1 MLRSEAAV
9 FSTSFEGILYGL
21 SVFLF
26 ILTLWVLLRNRKKR
40 RVNWSMVCASTAL
53 LAFSTMEMIV
63 NIVRL
68 YEGFISKGPK
78 QPGGPEA
85 YFGNVSEVSFVL
97 KNALYNA
104 QTLILDGVV
113 IYRTYKVWNNIYVV
127 IVPILGWL
135 GLVAFSSGVG
145 YSLATTSAGSNDLFE
160 RDTSLWLTGN
170 WSMTLITNI
179 CSTLALAY
187 RIWQVTS
194 KSAQYR
200 SGGRL
205 SPILRIIV
213 ESGALYSITVTAALV
228 LFLLHSNG
236 VYIVLDMIS
245 PIICIVFNMIIVRIG
260 LAADGTL
267 IPEPTQPV
275 PAPTRASDASRPSA
289 AMRRM
294 VRRQQS
300 DTEMKDINITVEI
313 AQFVHED
320 LESRSSRE
328 SQDRPKTQ
336 SERVQSPVSLTLPSP
351 TRHGFGSAPDDGVL
365 SVLERS
371 ISPQGGQNGSQI
383 HVVAL

>member
-1 MLRSEAAV
+1 
-9 FSTSFEGILYGL
+9 
-21 SVFLF
+21 
-26 ILTLWVLLRNRKKR
+26 
-40 RVNWSMVCASTAL
+40 
-53 LAFSTMEMIV
+53 
-63 NIVRL
+63 
-68 YEGFISKGPK
+68 
-78 QPGGPEA
+78 
-85 YFGNVSEVSFVL
+85 
-97 KNALYNA
+97 
-104 QTLILDGVV
+104 
-113 IYRTYKVWNNIYVV
+113 
-127 IVPILGWL
+127 
-135 GLVAFSSGVG
+135 
-145 YSLATTSAGSNDLFE
+145 
-160 RDTSLWLTGN
+160 
-170 WSMTLITNI
+170 
-179 CSTLALAY
+179 
-187 RIWQVTS
+187 
-194 KSAQYR
+194 
-200 SGGRL
+200 
-205 SPILRIIV
+205 
-213 ESGALYSITVTAALV
+213 
-228 LFLLHSNG
+228 
-236 VYIVLDMIS
+236 
-245 PIICIVFNMIIVRIG
+245 MIIVRIG

-351 TRHGFGSAPDDGVL
+351 TRHGFGNVVDDGVL

>member
-1 MLRSEAAV
+1 
-9 FSTSFEGILYGL
+9 
-21 SVFLF
+21 
-26 ILTLWVLLRNRKKR
+26 
-40 RVNWSMVCASTAL
+40 
-53 LAFSTMEMIV
+53 
-63 NIVRL
+63 
-68 YEGFISKGPK
+68 
-78 QPGGPEA
+78 
-85 YFGNVSEVSFVL
+85 
-97 KNALYNA
+97 
-104 QTLILDGVV
+104 
-113 IYRTYKVWNNIYVV
+113 
-127 IVPILGWL
+127 
-135 GLVAFSSGVG
+135 
-145 YSLATTSAGSNDLFE
+145 
-160 RDTSLWLTGN
+160 
-170 WSMTLITNI
+170 
-179 CSTLALAY
+179 
-187 RIWQVTS
+187 
-194 KSAQYR
+194 
-200 SGGRL
+200 
-205 SPILRIIV
+205 
-213 ESGALYSITVTAALV
+213 
-228 LFLLHSNG
+228 
-236 VYIVLDMIS
+236 
-245 PIICIVFNMIIVRIG
+245 MIIVRIG

-328 SQDRPKTQ
+328 SQDRPKPQ